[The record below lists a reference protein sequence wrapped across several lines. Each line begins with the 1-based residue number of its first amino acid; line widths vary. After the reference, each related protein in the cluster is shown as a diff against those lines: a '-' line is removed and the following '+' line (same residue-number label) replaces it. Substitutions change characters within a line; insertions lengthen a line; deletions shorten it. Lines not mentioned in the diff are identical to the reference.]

1 LLALRKISFLFLAI
15 LFANSVMA
23 VVSVQAD
30 STVDIFE
37 SEKSVLLQRIN
48 FEKTRIAN
56 DYQSADSRLFNLID
70 SIAKFVLAQ
79 DVDKSKR
86 NLYLTRLQVFLTNI
100 NRYYSDSYLKSGT
113 YLAVLSYYP
122 SMIEWDQKDELL
134 RNIKRYSA
142 FSVKATRL
150 IPSDTIAEDFL
161 TDYLTDHPDDIF
173 RYTEEFDDRRFA
185 LRLLEKAVKLAPESA
200 KRYYSSAGPV
210 SNILRQSKDLFV
222 RKSFE
227 IYSRFGQRSRA
238 FLLLDE
244 IIANNISL
252 EAADSIGNNPDQLF
266 RLLVQLSMRYE
277 ANVTF
282 SIYRYLDIYCIDALR
297 RTSQDAINP
306 NYQYESFKKYTA
318 EEMFVL
324 LSYGYKETNTKTF
337 QTLVEILKKKT
348 VGKPISGIMIGSL
361 DKTKLKELIIHCDKN
376 NMLEQILSAVD
387 DEKKDYLL
395 ALSSLEEKENLFPP
409 FKTFAKEN
417 AITNTESEDRALNEI
432 TKARAPKPIAGDTLA
447 EEDATTKPQRMKEWV
462 EPQKPSVGSD
472 NTTTAEVKA
481 ESIPDIVPVPEA
493 VVEPIRIE
501 LDVRTR
507 TIISLKKNILQTLQ
521 KFSLFIDKDYAEEIL
536 MYAARKE
543 PDELFKKID
552 AYKQKR
558 YSLKILEQC
567 AVNAPLSV
575 KRYLYNPA
583 QPVNYILQ
591 YSKSPVVRKII
602 TINPELGYHSKPF
615 LLLDDMLNRSLTA
628 KDAIEISKD
637 PNKLFEAMV
646 KIISQ
651 PNYIGSYSIN
661 REMRDYSLRF
671 IREIND
677 KIATG
682 SSQPF
687 YSVEGFGS
695 TELYFLMLYGRDEV
709 FTSTYTGLFNRF
721 MQKLPAGDGDAFLKS
736 VNNYQFRDFLSLC
749 SNFGTIKD
757 FLSKFSGAAKND
769 LFISYTSNLEKQQ
782 DDLSSIVLIAESVS
796 NINDDQL
803 LTVMQANIKKEY
815 ERVMADS
822 NQIGISIYGVLS
834 SVVSGNART
843 ENAWYKKISQQFK
856 ISPVASLASAS
867 LLNDGTQCI
876 EQMYFYNDDDGRSS
890 YINFV
895 NTYKNQNAW
904 VVEDRNSYIHIFSKQ
919 GAHVEIF
926 ANKPEFEENGI
937 SAIDAYFKEKNY
949 TATVVVHRGHSFH
962 TESTLEKVPVSA
974 KLIFVG
980 SCGGFY
986 KLPIALENAPE
997 AHIIST
1003 KQIGTKTV
1011 NDVMIYALNENI
1023 RNGKDIVWN
1032 DFWDKMRDRLGNNP
1046 YFGDYIPPNKNLG
1059 AIFIRAYY
1067 KILGV

>member
-1 LLALRKISFLFLAI
+1 MR
-15 LFANSVMA
+15 
-23 VVSVQAD
+23 VQAD
-30 STVDIFE
+30 STIDLFE
-37 SEKSVLLQRIN
+37 SEKSILLQRIS
-48 FEKTRIAN
+48 FEKSRIAN
-56 DYQSADSRLFNLID
+56 DYKSADSRLFNLID
-70 SIAKFVLAQ
+70 SITKFVLAQ
-79 DVDKSKR
+79 DVDKDRR
-86 NLYLTRLQVFLTNI
+86 NLYLKRLQIFLTNV

-142 FSVKATRL
+142 FSIKATRL

-173 RYTEEFDDRRFA
+173 RYTEEFDDRKFA

-210 SNILRQSKDLFV
+210 SNILRQSKELFV

-227 IYSRFGQRSRA
+227 IYNRFGQRSRA
-238 FLLLDE
+238 YLLLDE
-244 IIANNISL
+244 IVSNNISL

-266 RLLVQLSMRYE
+266 RLLVQLSMKYE

-282 SIYRYLDIYCIDALR
+282 SIYRYLDIYCIDAVR
-297 RTSQDAINP
+297 KINQDAFNAS
-306 NYQYESFKKYTA
+306 YYYTAFKKYTP

-324 LSYGYKETNTKTF
+324 LSYGYKETTTKTF
-337 QTLVEILKKKT
+337 QALIEMLKKQST
-348 VGKPISGIMIGSL
+348 GIPVSSIMLASL
-361 DKTKLKELIIHCDKN
+361 DKSRLKELIIHCDKN
-376 NMLEQILSAVD
+376 EILEKILSVVD
-387 DEKKDYLL
+387 DDKKDYLL

-409 FKTFAKEN
+409 FKTFAKDN
-417 AITNTESEDRALNEI
+417 PATNSEPEDRALNEI
-432 TKARAPKPIAGDTLA
+432 TKAHAPKAVASDTLS
-447 EEDATTKPQRMKEWV
+447 EEPGIAKPEKMKEWV
-462 EPQKPSVGSD
+462 ENKPLLI
-472 NTTTAEVKA
+472 TTESTTVVAEEVKV
-481 ESIPDIVPVPEA
+481 EETKPDIVPVPIPEP
-493 VVEPIRIE
+493 VVEPIEIY

-521 KFSLFIDKDYAEEIL
+521 NFPSFIEKDYAEEIL
-536 MYAARKE
+536 LYAARKE

-567 AVNAPLSV
+567 ATNAPLSL
-575 KRYLYNPA
+575 KRYLYNSKH
-583 QPVNYILQ
+583 PVNYILQ
-591 YSKSPVVRKII
+591 YSKNPFVKKIME
-602 TINPELGYHSKPF
+602 INDALGYHSKPY
-615 LLLDDMLNRSLTA
+615 LLLDDIMNRNLDA
-628 KDAIEISKD
+628 KEAIAISTE
-637 PNKLFEAMV
+637 PNKLFSAMV

-651 PNYIGSYSIN
+651 PKYVGAYSID

-695 TELYFLMLYGRDEV
+695 AELYFLMLYGRDEV
-709 FTSTYTGLFNRF
+709 FTSTFTGLFNRF
-721 MQKLPAGDGDAFLKS
+721 MQKLPANNGDAFLKS
-736 VNNYQFRDFLSLC
+736 VNYNQFRDFISLC

-757 FLSKFSGAAKND
+757 FLSKFSGEAKND
-769 LFISYTSNLEKQQ
+769 LFVLYTSNLEQEQ
-782 DDLSSIVLIAESVS
+782 DDLSSIILIAESVS

-803 LTVMQANIKKEY
+803 LTVLQANIKKEY
-815 ERVMADS
+815 ERVKADS

-834 SVVSGNART
+834 SVISGNART
-843 ENAWYKKISQQFK
+843 ENTWYKKISQQFK
-856 ISPVASLASAS
+856 ILPVASLSS
-867 LLNDGTQCI
+867 SQLFNNGKNCV

-890 YINFV
+890 YINFI
-895 NTYKNQNAW
+895 NTYKNQPAW
-904 VVEDRNSYIHIFSKQ
+904 NVEDRNSYVRISSRQ
-919 GAHVEIF
+919 GMNVEIL
-926 ANKPEFEENGI
+926 ANKPEFEENGTN
-937 SAIDAYFKEKNY
+937 AIDAYFKEKNLSP
-949 TATVVVHRGHSFH
+949 TVIVHRGHSFH
-962 TESTLEKVPVSA
+962 TESTLEKVPSSA

-986 KLPIALENAPE
+986 KLSIALENAPE

-1023 RNGKDIVWN
+1023 RTGKDIVWN
-1032 DFWDKMRDRLGNNP
+1032 DFWEKMRDKLGGNQ